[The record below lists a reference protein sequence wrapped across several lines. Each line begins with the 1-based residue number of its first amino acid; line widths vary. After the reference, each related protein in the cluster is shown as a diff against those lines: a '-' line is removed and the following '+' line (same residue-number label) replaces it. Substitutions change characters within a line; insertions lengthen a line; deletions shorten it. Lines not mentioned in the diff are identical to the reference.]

1 MDLNTVWF
9 VLIGVLYLMFFLLE
23 GFDLGVGILLPFLG
37 KDDLKRRVMINT
49 IGPHWDGNEVWLL
62 TAGGATF
69 AAFPEWYAT
78 LFGGFYLALFLI
90 LLALILRGVAF
101 EFRGK
106 DPRPRWRALWDG
118 AIFVGSL
125 LPALLLGVA
134 MANWVRGVPIDP
146 ALNYV
151 GGFFDLL
158 NPYALVFGVTV
169 VLLFALH
176 GAVFLSLKTTDELME
191 RSRQAAR
198 RLWLPSLLVFLLF
211 AVLTYL
217 ETDIVSKL
225 GVNPGAI
232 PLLAPAALLA
242 VGYLVRRGRDGWA
255 FIMTGVCLG
264 ALLAS
269 LFLILYPRLMV
280 SSLNPQWSLTIYN
293 ASSTPYTLRV
303 MTIVALIFTPIV
315 LVYQGWSYWI
325 FRKRIE
331 ARPEQLTY

>member
-37 KDDLKRRVMINT
+37 KDDLKRRAMINT